1 MKQPGYT
8 AGVTSVYRKY
18 LDLLFEKGAENY
30 RVAEEDKRYLLD
42 LFNRGGSCTG
52 YYQMQNGPS
61 MMAFSNEKKTGDVS
75 PVLRKKKKKFRE
87 HSFFFQEVLLYWMC
101 HAGES
106 MDLRLW
112 VRYSMRRTSR

>member
-75 PVLRKKKKKFRE
+75 PVL
-87 HSFFFQEVLLYWMC
+87 YWMC
-101 HAGES
+101 HAEEYMG
-106 MDLRLW
+106 LHLW
-112 VRYSMRRTSR
+112 VRCSMRRISR

>member
-42 LFNRGGSCTG
+42 LFNR
-52 YYQMQNGPS
+52 
-61 MMAFSNEKKTGDVS
+61 EV
-75 PVLRKKKKKFRE
+75 PVPVIIRCR
-87 HSFFFQEVLLYWMC
+87 M
-101 HAGES
+101 
-106 MDLRLW
+106 
-112 VRYSMRRTSR
+112 VRP

>member
-52 YYQMQNGPS
+52 YYRCRM
-61 MMAFSNEKKTGDVS
+61 
-75 PVLRKKKKKFRE
+75 
-87 HSFFFQEVLLYWMC
+87 
-101 HAGES
+101 
-106 MDLRLW
+106 
-112 VRYSMRRTSR
+112 VRP